1 MLLVTGFIFAS
12 LLYSL
17 STPLQINLHL
27 TDSSCPTDTH
37 TALQHHCLHVL
48 AHLQN
53 TDNRPHEIITFC
65 LSECPQQWTF
75 HNIQHQHLS
84 FTFAELTQQHITP
97 HQLYL
102 WSASIELVERYQLFL
117 DPSPAQR
124 SPSLASEVFF
134 NCTWPRFGPQCQ
146 YSFDH
151 LTDDHS
157 SSESQSLS
165 ELIHD
170 FYVDHQ
176 YEPTTMTCYM
186 HVKCDR
192 GPAPSCLD
200 WSEICDGK
208 VDCLDGGRDEEECWR
223 VELHECGENEY
234 RCMSGQCIPQSFFR
248 DDSYTPDCWDGS
260 DEIRKKKDDLVNCQT
275 NEPAIACEDLTC
287 TLHRPSFTM
296 FLITSSCE
304 KQRNILL
311 WRAKISVKPA
321 PVSDDCWFAFICSIL
336 LLYMSDAK
344 CRQFCAERS
353 CTQIT
358 QQTCPDSIL
367 VPTTPVLE
375 GHVQF
380 IYQID
385 QSPSS
390 RFRIYRPLH
399 VCYNEHYCND
409 LPDNRTLLKFS
420 NTTCRRPQDFP
431 MSFDNMGHISILPA
445 YLPIV
450 QAELSTCHSLS
461 GMHSIL
467 CNKPNTYRC
476 LNSSKCISV
485 HRLHDGRKDCYHND
499 DEQLPIFNPALASE
513 QLTKHFRCANADQL
527 ISQHLVGDKECHCER
542 DESGVC
548 DDEYPE
554 IQYARGHISF
564 QTICD
569 GTIELNPRIID
580 NQMMTDETDCDQWI
594 CNNTYT
600 RCDGFWNC
608 FNGADEVD
616 CDPSPIISCPRHH
629 HLCWSLQMNRTI
641 CLPMSRADDGI
652 VDCVGATDEPR
663 LCRRHDQ
670 HGHADHF
677 YCENDTWDVPCM
689 ELFQLCDGRRDC
701 RNGEDEIF
709 CRERNDSLPNSVCY
723 ILSMAD
729 RSQEENTFCERFS
742 FHNKQHIVYFSLDQ
756 LSQTTQQQQQQQL
769 LDDPLITTD
778 HEPRPYSAPCHRG
791 LTLRVWSDQHNNLS
805 PTNTTTTTCL
815 CPSSLYGPRC
825 QYQNQR
831 VTLTLQFR
839 ALSDSWQT
847 LFAILVLL
855 VDHTHPHQSI
865 IESSQQLSYLPM
877 RDCQTKFN
885 LYLLYA
891 TRPKHSNNNNYSVEI
906 HIFEKITLDHRSTWS
921 IPLRFSFLPVH
932 RLALQLD
939 IPRVVDTGDQYPHR
953 QKDCPSHSC
962 VHGQCV
968 KYASHSSNSGGG
980 QRESSV
986 YCQCDRG
993 WSGRSCSVSIDC
1005 RCSLDSLCMGVDAT
1019 NRSICVCPM
1028 TKLGDRCLIRNE
1040 ICDQD
1045 PCAHGGQCVPI
1056 DEYLLGGG
1064 GGGGGGGRS
1073 RDVTCI
1079 CRRGYTGDRCER
1091 KEVEML
1097 ISFHSHLILP
1107 QSLLAHFIRYH
1118 SHHPHQNATT
1128 FKAIPINQDSI
1139 TLFWPQPFHLVIL
1152 ELVRHDYYLA
1162 FLRPSTP
1169 PLNSST
1175 STSTDDVLTK
1185 TMNTSDRCPHIDE
1198 LFNETILRYHLLRR
1212 IKYYH
1217 LLCQHRTGSEDLK
1230 CFVDEIHLCVCQD
1243 FGEERLA
1250 NCFEFDHEKKL
1261 DCLGQNGCEN
1271 GAQCFQDNPTCP
1283 QTSMC
1288 ICPTCFYGRRCQF
1301 SMNGFGLSLDAIL
1314 AYHIRPHVPIK
1325 DQSHLIQI
1333 SVIATSIITCVGLI
1347 NGFLALITF
1356 KNKKP
1361 REVGCGYYLLG
1372 SSITTL
1378 LTMIMFTLKFWL
1390 LISIQ
1395 IGYITNRSLMF
1406 FQCLSLDFLLRICL
1420 NMDQWLN
1427 ACVAM
1432 ERAVTA
1438 LKGIDFNGTKSRE
1451 AVKYTLAVLVIAI
1464 ISTTVH
1470 DPIYRR
1476 LIDEKSNSEE
1486 GERTWCIVSYPSRLR
1501 GFDSV
1506 VNMTH
1511 FLGPFIINLISGV
1524 IIIWRNARHRRH
1536 VQNRRRFLDLLLE
1549 QVRFH
1554 SHLLMAPFLIVLL
1567 AFPRLLIGIFAN
1579 CMQSTKQSWL
1589 YLSGYFIAFTVPMLT
1604 FVLYVLPSRVYK
1616 NEFYKT
1622 VRHRRIRWDARIHP
1636 ASWSS
1641 TFASLFC
1648 SCCNFV
1654 VENRLSVSML
1664 FTSFLVHQLKW
1675 ISFTGEKYFDD
1686 GIPC

>member
-1 MLLVTGFIFAS
+1 MEFTETHNMLFSVYFFA
-12 LLYSL
+12 LLLSL
-17 STPLQINLHL
+17 SFITPLQINLHL
-27 TDSSCPTDTH
+27 TDSICPTDNH
-37 TALQHHCLHVL
+37 TAMQHHCLHVF
-48 AHLQN
+48 AHLQMTN
-53 TDNRPHEIITFC
+53 NGPHEIITFC

-117 DPSPAQR
+117 DQSPAQR

-134 NCTWPRFGPQCQ
+134 NCTWPRFGPRCQ

-223 VELHECGENEY
+223 VELNECGENEY
-234 RCMSGQCIPQSFFR
+234 RCMNGQCIPQSFFR

-260 DEIRKKKDDLVNCQT
+260 DETGHNHKRTPHCRSI
-275 NEPAIACEDLTC
+275 EPSFACEDIACLNRASVRAEST
-287 TLHRPSFTM
+287 
-296 FLITSSCE
+296 ITSSCDHS
-304 KQRNILL
+304 RHLML
-311 WRAKISVKPA
+311 GRAMFSIRPPSI
-321 PVSDDCWFAFICSIL
+321 SDDCWLAVNCLVFFAYLLNPDCERFELDEARLSTMQKDCPELLFLPSTPIAFGHAS
-336 LLYMSDAK
+336 LLYGFDPLK
-344 CRQFCAERS
+344 
-353 CTQIT
+353 
-358 QQTCPDSIL
+358 PLGDSYYYPRYL
-367 VPTTPVLE
+367 
-375 GHVQF
+375 
-380 IYQID
+380 
-385 QSPSS
+385 
-390 RFRIYRPLH
+390 
-399 VCYNEHYCND
+399 CYNHELCDDFPVNQ
-409 LPDNRTLLKFS
+409 TLITFS
-420 NTTCRRPQDFP
+420 NHTCRSLSDLFVGSTAIESPTP
-431 MSFDNMGHISILPA
+431 SVIG
-445 YLPIV
+445 YLIPIYTL
-450 QAELSTCHSLS
+450 LSTCQSSS
-461 GMHSIL
+461 GIHSIL

-485 HRLHDGRKDCYHND
+485 HRLHDGRQECYHND

-513 QLTKHFRCANADQL
+513 RLTQHFRCANADQL
-527 ISQHLVGDKECHCER
+527 IPQYMVDDGLCHCHATEMTL
-542 DESGVC
+542 C
-548 DDEYPE
+548 DDEYSE
-554 IQYARGHISF
+554 THYAREHISF
-564 QTICD
+564 QTMCD
-569 GTIELNPRIID
+569 GTTELNPLIID
-580 NQMMTDETDCDQWI
+580 NETMTDETDCDQWM

-616 CDPSPIISCPRHH
+616 CDPSPMTNCPRHH

-641 CLPMSRADDGI
+641 CLPSSRADDGI

-663 LCRRHDQ
+663 LCRIKQVVDRVDQ
-670 HGHADHF
+670 F
-677 YCENDTWDVPCM
+677 YCETRIENQLCIDVYR
-689 ELFQLCDGRRDC
+689 LCDGRRDC

-709 CRERNDSLPNSVCY
+709 CQNRSYDDETYLCSDITESL
-723 ILSMAD
+723 
-729 RSQEENTFCERFS
+729 RSPIEDLICERFTYR
-742 FHNKQHIVYFSLDQ
+742 NKRSITYFSLDQ
-756 LSQTTQQQQQQQL
+756 LSDITLEQQPTPPQQL
-769 LDDPLITTD
+769 LDFQYPITAD
-778 HEPRPYSAPCHRG
+778 KPRPYSSPCHRG
-791 LTLRVWSDQHNNLS
+791 LALRVWSDQHNNLS
-805 PTNTTTTTCL
+805 SNNTTTTTTCL
-815 CPSSLYGPRC
+815 CPPSLYGPRC

-855 VDHTHPHQSI
+855 IDHTHPHQSI
-865 IESSQQLSYLPM
+865 IESSQQLTYLPM

-921 IPLRFSFLPVH
+921 IPLGFSFLPVH

-939 IPRVVDTGDQYPHR
+939 IPRVVDRAARHRHR

-968 KYASHSSNSGGG
+968 KYASRPSSRDDGEGEG
-980 QRESSV
+980 SV
-986 YCQCDRG
+986 FCQCDRG

-1005 RCSLDSLCMGVDAT
+1005 RCSLDSLCVGVDAA

-1064 GGGGGGGRS
+1064 GGGGGRRS

-1079 CRRGYTGDRCER
+1079 CRRGYTGDRCES
-1091 KEVEML
+1091 KEVKML
-1097 ISFHSHLILP
+1097 ISFHSHLVLP

-1118 SHHPHQNATT
+1118 SHHPHENATT

-1139 TLFWPQPFHLVIL
+1139 TLFWSQPFHLVFL

-1162 FLRPSTP
+1162 FLRPSTSS
-1169 PLNSST
+1169 LNSSA
-1175 STSTDDVLTK
+1175 STGDALIK
-1185 TMNTSDRCPHIDE
+1185 TVSTSDRCPHIDE

-1217 LLCQHRTGSEDLK
+1217 LLCQHRTGTGDQSTALK
-1230 CFVDEIHLCVCQD
+1230 CFVDEIHLCVCQE

-1271 GAQCFQDNPTCP
+1271 DAQCFQDNPTCP

-1314 AYHIRPHVPIK
+1314 AYHIRPHVP
-1325 DQSHLIQI
+1325 DQRSISSYSDQCHRHIDHHLCWI
-1333 SVIATSIITCVGLI
+1333 
-1347 NGFLALITF
+1347 
-1356 KNKKP
+1356 
-1361 REVGCGYYLLG
+1361 
-1372 SSITTL
+1372 
-1378 LTMIMFTLKFWL
+1378 
-1390 LISIQ
+1390 
-1395 IGYITNRSLMF
+1395 
-1406 FQCLSLDFLLRICL
+1406 
-1420 NMDQWLN
+1420 DQWFS
-1427 ACVAM
+1427 CFDHFQ
-1432 ERAVTA
+1432 EQ
-1438 LKGIDFNGTKSRE
+1438 E
-1451 AVKYTLAVLVIAI
+1451 AT
-1464 ISTTVH
+1464 
-1470 DPIYRR
+1470 R
-1476 LIDEKSNSEE
+1476 
-1486 GERTWCIVSYPSRLR
+1486 SRLWILFV
-1501 GFDSV
+1501 GFVDHHSS
-1506 VNMTH
+1506 H
-1511 FLGPFIINLISGV
+1511 
-1524 IIIWRNARHRRH
+1524 HDH
-1536 VQNRRRFLDLLLE
+1536 VYP
-1549 QVRFH
+1549 QVLAADQH
-1554 SHLLMAPFLIVLL
+1554 S
-1567 AFPRLLIGIFAN
+1567 
-1579 CMQSTKQSWL
+1579 
-1589 YLSGYFIAFTVPMLT
+1589 
-1604 FVLYVLPSRVYK
+1604 
-1616 NEFYKT
+1616 
-1622 VRHRRIRWDARIHP
+1622 DRIHHQ
-1636 ASWSS
+1636 SI
-1641 TFASLFC
+1641 LH
-1648 SCCNFV
+1648 V
-1654 VENRLSVSML
+1654 LSVSVSWFPSSDL
-1664 FTSFLVHQLKW
+1664 FEHGSVAECLCGYGTGSDDDERSTIQQTSKSSESEVCDCRIAVGDDFDDHSWSDPSTTDRWWQRRRWRSANLVHCFLSVLVANVGLWCEYDPFLSAHCDQLYFCDDHHLGKCTKTNFDTDESW
-1675 ISFTGEKYFDD
+1675 VSTVVDWAIPASQASFDYSITDRCPSTASTDHFNCFWLYEVRSKLMAVSCWLLAIVHSADVDFRIICLTFEILQE
-1686 GIPC
+1686 GIRRIAQAIP